1 MTLQSSGTIRWSDIR
16 NEFGAN
22 ISGGGVSLG
31 RYRNNSSSF
40 GNKNVGTLTD
50 LPLDVGVP
58 KSGTISASN
67 FYSKKL
73 NMVLDMYSG

>member
-1 MTLQSSGTIRWSDIR
+1 MTLQSSGTIRWSEIR

-22 ISGGGVSLG
+22 VGGTGVSLG
-31 RYRNNSSSF
+31 RYRNSDSNF

-58 KSGTISASN
+58 KTGTISASS
-67 FYSKKL
+67 FYSKRL
-73 NMVLDMYSG
+73 NFAS